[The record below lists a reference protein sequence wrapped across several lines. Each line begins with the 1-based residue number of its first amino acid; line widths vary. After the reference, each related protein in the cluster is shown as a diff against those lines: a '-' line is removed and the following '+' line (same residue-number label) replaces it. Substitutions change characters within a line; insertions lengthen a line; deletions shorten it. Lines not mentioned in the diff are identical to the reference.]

1 MLDSETIAK
10 IETFV
15 HETPRTVQEVAQY
28 LDKNWRTADRYI
40 EEIHTNFGTIN
51 MRTFRGGTRG
61 ALKIVYWAGVER
73 VSKSVFQKD
82 FEYDIYAGK
91 RKDDFLPF
99 DIFQHVDDS
108 KKYLRTNTFKDEAKV
123 RAEQYVSEIKAT
135 KKQLLLF
142 SGNLSLINSE
152 SELILHALDDLV
164 QRGVQIKVLCRVDV
178 ESRENVKKLLA
189 LNYKHGKELVEI
201 HHREQPLRGT
211 VIDVALL
218 NIKEVRK
225 PSNKANELA
234 NTLEIYYGI
243 TDKTWI
249 EWVQKIF
256 WNMWSKS
263 VDAKKRIVELDK
275 IDVPF

>member
-1 MLDSETIAK
+1 MLDQEVITK

-28 LDKNWRTADRYI
+28 LDRNWRTADRYI
-40 EEIHTNFGTIN
+40 EDIHTNYGTIN
-51 MRTFRGGTRG
+51 TRTFREGTRG

-91 RKDDFLPF
+91 RKEDFLPF
-99 DIFQHVDDS
+99 DIFQHVPDD
-108 KKYLRTNTFKDEAKV
+108 KKYVRTNTFGKEAIE
-123 RAEQYVSEIKAT
+123 RAEQYIKEITSA

-142 SGNLSLINSE
+142 SGNLSLINAE
-152 SELILHALDDLV
+152 SDIILRALDELV
-164 QRGVQIKVLCRVDV
+164 QKGIQIKVLCRVDV

-189 LNYKHGKELVEI
+189 LNHKYGKELVEV
-201 HHREQPLRGT
+201 HHRAHPLRGT
-211 VIDVALL
+211 IIDSKLF

-225 PSNKANELA
+225 PSKKENELA
-234 NTLEIYYGI
+234 NILEIYYGI
-243 TDKTWI
+243 TDKNWI
-249 EWVQKIF
+249 EWLQKIF

-263 VDAKKRIVELDK
+263 IDAKKRIIELDK
-275 IDVPF
+275 IEIPF